1 MVIMEPSLS
10 SRHGFQALRLLLAG
24 LFALAGFFS
33 SPARATAAA
42 YVSISPITRNAEKSA
57 ATLLIAKGGRPM
69 QPVTISV
76 KASAPTRAVA
86 GELAGYLKR
95 ITGASFEVRTGDGSS
110 GIVLGTLTDFPT
122 PALNPALA
130 IRNGFDGKEAY
141 AIRTQP
147 KRLLLLAAT
156 DKGVPHVAFR
166 FLEDLGCRWFF
177 PHPAWEVVPTIPTL
191 KFGRDI
197 TDRPT
202 ILSRSIWFEAGSGGD
217 QQNADYV
224 NWKRHNGQ
232 AESFVSNAGHN
243 MDVVTHLHQAEFDKH
258 PEYFALRKQADG
270 TFKRDLWSGQLEL
283 SNPAVRKMI
292 VDYAVDYFKQNPVAD
307 MVSLEPADTTAH
319 SESPESLAL
328 GSVSDNVFGMA
339 NEAAKA
345 LQAAYPGQ
353 NKLVG
358 VLSYNA
364 HWDPPSFP
372 LEPNVHVQLSGLG
385 QGKYT
390 GPERDALWP
399 QRSHNLG
406 FYEYFSVWLWSYDHL
421 PGSWTN
427 GVHGLQKGIQDR
439 VARGATA
446 VSAESTSSW
455 GPNGRGYYVTNKLL
469 WNPDAD
475 VNALVADFYE
485 KAFGPGAPAMKR
497 YYERLDPDGRLF
509 MSGHLL
515 GLSFQ
520 DVNEASL
527 AAKGRPDVQAR
538 LDQIKLYLRYVQL
551 DWMRNHEGLP
561 EDQKAAN
568 WTAIMT
574 NLYRSRPYALTSWEM
589 IRQQW
594 GGNKY
599 PGRDQ
604 ADWMVD
610 KPYTHAEI
618 EADFQDGLKH
628 FAAKIRMIGPQLTFS
643 TDLVPVRWPQA
654 SPTGIESRQYYQG
667 PLRYLLYSLH
677 GEPLVFTTEAGDAWG
692 GINRFTVTDA
702 RGVEIAK
709 GQPKNKET
717 TPHSIT
723 VPGPGLYT
731 LDYNDGGS
739 YWNMTVPAGAVA
751 TIPLGQTSDYRNSKV
766 MQDTYFYVPKGTK
779 TIEYYYTRTAFHPG
793 GPHQV
798 LDPEGKVRQ
807 AVDVNGDYVT
817 VPVPVGMDGKLWRF
831 HEPVLGLFWFNDVPN
846 YFAASPEAL
855 LVPREVALR
864 DALEILR

>member
-1 MVIMEPSLS
+1 MPLSDKRRCPSAFL
-10 SRHGFQALRLLLAG
+10 GMLALLAVFYFPLPVVG
-24 LFALAGFFS
+24 SACINSL
-33 SPARATAAA
+33 
-42 YVSISPITRNAEKSA
+42 TRNAGKSE
-57 ATLLIAKGGRPM
+57 ATILLAKGGKAM
-69 QPVTISV
+69 QPIVISP
-76 KASAPTRAVA
+76 KASDSTKAVA

-95 ITGASFEVRTGDGSS
+95 ITGAPFEVKTGDGSS
-110 GIVLGTLTDFPT
+110 GIVLGTVADFPT
-122 PALNPALA
+122 PALYPALEL
-130 IRNGFDGKEAY
+130 RSGFDGKEAY
-141 AIRTQP
+141 AIRTYP
-147 KRLLLLAAT
+147 KRLLLLTAT
-156 DKGVPHVAFR
+156 EKGVPHAAFR
-166 FLEDLGCRWFF
+166 FLEYLGCRWFF
-177 PHPAWEVVPTIPTL
+177 PHPAWEVVPAIPAL
-191 KFGRDI
+191 KYRRDI

-217 QQNADYV
+217 TQNADYA
-224 NWKRHNGQ
+224 NWKRHNSQ
-232 AESFVSNAGHN
+232 AESFVSNTGHN
-243 MDVVTHLHQAEFDKH
+243 MDTIIHLHQVEFDKH
-258 PEYFALRKQADG
+258 PEYYALRRQADG
-270 TFKRDLWSGQLEL
+270 TFKRDPGSWQLEL
-283 SNPAVRKMI
+283 SNPAIRKMI
-292 VDYAVDYFKQNPVAD
+292 VDYAVDYFKQNPSAD

-345 LQAAYPGQ
+345 LQVAYPGQ
-353 NKLVG
+353 NKMVG

-390 GPERDALWP
+390 GPERNALWP

-427 GVHGLQKGIQDR
+427 GVHGAQRGFQDR
-439 VARGATA
+439 AARGATA

-455 GPNGRGYYVTNKLL
+455 GSNGRGYYVANKLL
-469 WNPDAD
+469 WNPDINVDA
-475 VNALVADFYE
+475 VLADFYA

-497 YYERLDPDGRLF
+497 YYERLDPDNRPF

-515 GLSFQ
+515 GLSFR

-527 AAKGRPDVQAR
+527 AAKDRPDVQAR
-538 LDQIKLYLRYVQL
+538 LDQIKIYLRYVQL

-561 EDQKAAN
+561 DDQKAAN

-610 KPYTHAEI
+610 KPYTYAEI

-628 FAAKIRMIGPQLTFS
+628 FSTKIRAIGPQLKFS
-643 TDLVPVRWPQA
+643 NDLVPVRWPTVA
-654 SPTGIESRQYYQG
+654 PEVAGVESRQWYQG
-667 PLRYLLYSLH
+667 PMHYVLYSLH
-677 GEPLVFTTEAGDAWG
+677 GEPLEFTTEAGDAWG

-702 RGVEIAK
+702 KGVEIVR

-717 TPHSIT
+717 MPHTIA
-723 VPGPGLYT
+723 VPERGAYT
-731 LDYNDGGS
+731 LNYDDGGS
-739 YWNMTVPAGAVA
+739 YWDMTVPSGKAA

-766 MQDTYFYVPKGTK
+766 MQDMYFYVPKGTK
-779 TIEYYYTRTAFHPG
+779 TIEYFYTKTAFHPG

-798 LDPEGKVRQ
+798 LDPAGNVQK
-807 AVDVNGDYVT
+807 AVDVNGDYVS
-817 VPVPVGMDGKLWRF
+817 VPVPAGMDGKLWRF
-831 HEPVLGLFWFNDVPN
+831 HEPVLGLFWFNNLPN
-846 YFAASPEAL
+846 YFAASPDAL
-855 LVPREVALR
+855 LIPREVMLK
-864 DALEILR
+864 DGLEVRK